1 MKKISILLAL
11 ILLLSCFAGCAPA
24 ADDPAE
30 STGSGQ
36 QQESTGSNQQESTG
50 TSATDGQESTGT
62 NQQESTGTSA
72 TDSQES
78 TGAPVDEPDDD
89 IPEGVLALS
98 GKGVSARKLAVKYM
112 LDMAN
117 LKWSP
122 DHDINFTEFGFDK
135 LVYEAGKTYY
145 GVVYNNNST
154 GFEKFCSVL
163 DDNNTYLESNIT
175 WNDWNGWNESPG
187 NSCATSIEHAWQQ
200 ISPTVEYGYSKDM
213 MPYYKET
220 NVLGVGDID
229 WSTYNGKNTNTILK
243 GNDRMVVMEAYALT
257 HLGDGVVRYWDNG
270 GHALMITKEPEVYRN
285 EDGSVNPVKSFLYLT
300 EQNNYL
306 NLRREYPSSWGVDMK
321 MSFTE
326 VYNQGYLPVTIAELQ
341 SDVVP
346 NATFDVENEPTA
358 EALAQGSLSCTVE
371 SNYCMNVVKVEIL
384 SGDEVVAS
392 AEDYP
397 YKKVFPC
404 KKLGEAVGL
413 DELAAGEYTLK
424 ITAEVGLGSITLVNI
439 SFTK

>member
-24 ADDPAE
+24 AENPAE
-30 STGSGQ
+30 SNGSSQ

-50 TSATDGQESTGT
+50 NQESTG
-62 NQQESTGTSA
+62 SS
-72 TDSQES
+72 
-78 TGAPVDEPDDD
+78 VDEPDDD

-98 GKGVSARKLAVKYM
+98 GKGVSARQLAAKYM

-122 DHDINFTEFGFDK
+122 DHNIDFTEFGFGK

-163 DDNNTYLESNIT
+163 DENNTYLESNIT
-175 WNDWNGWNESPG
+175 WNDWNGWNEAPG
-187 NSCATSIEHAWQQ
+187 NSCATSIRHAWQQ
-200 ISPTVEYGYSKDM
+200 ISPTVEFGYSRDM

-220 NVLGVGDID
+220 NVLGVGEID
-229 WSTYNGKNTNTILK
+229 WSTYNGENTNTIFD
-243 GNDRMVVMEAYALT
+243 GNDRKVIMEAYALT

-270 GHALMITKEPEVYRN
+270 GHALMVTKEPEVYRN
-285 EDGSVNPVKSFLYLT
+285 ADGSVNPVNSFMYLT

-306 NLRREYPSSWGVDMK
+306 NKRREYPSSWGVDMK
-321 MSFTE
+321 MSFVD
-326 VYNQGYLPVTIAELQ
+326 VYEQGYLPVTIAELQ

-346 NATFDVENEPTA
+346 NATFEVENEPTA
-358 EALAQGSLSCTVE
+358 EELAQGYISCKVS
-371 SNYCMNVVKVEIL
+371 SNYCLNVVKVEIL

-397 YKKVFPC
+397 YKRTFAC
-404 KKLGEAVGL
+404 NNLGKAVGL
-413 DELAAGEYTLK
+413 SEIAAGEYTLK
-424 ITAEVGLGSITLVNI
+424 LTAEVGLGSITLANV